1 MKKIKLVVTLINI
14 SSDVKLVLGVT
25 DVARLNLT
33 LTVGAGHEGVYL
45 RERELTIVCVFF
57 VFQVAVK
64 GIGGISDKSSEWS
77 KLELNKLSGSFI
89 VRNLDSFVCL

>member
-1 MKKIKLVVTLINI
+1 MKKQIKLVATLINI

-45 RERELTIVCVFF
+45 RERELTIVRFLRVSGGRQRNWWNLR
-57 VFQVAVK
+57 QV
-64 GIGGISDKSSEWS
+64 
-77 KLELNKLSGSFI
+77 
-89 VRNLDSFVCL
+89 